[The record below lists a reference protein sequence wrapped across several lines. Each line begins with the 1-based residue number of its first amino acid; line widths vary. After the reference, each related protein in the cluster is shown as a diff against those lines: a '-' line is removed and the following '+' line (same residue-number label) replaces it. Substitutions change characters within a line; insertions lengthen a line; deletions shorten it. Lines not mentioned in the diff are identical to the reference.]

1 MKRSLIYFSIIKIF
15 FFFFAQFFR
24 SIYYSYLAL
33 FSFFFRFDYFL
44 LFRLLKFE
52 RVPPLF
58 SPRWYKKNFSSP
70 QSKLYKHSLQLLYQ
84 LSSSI
89 TNTIQ
94 LQLFASQET
103 SRCSQGRDNSQPTV
117 TDRQTG
123 SLPPF
128 QKFSPPLWKSSTLG
142 AKLIR
147 LSKKL
152 GSHVH
157 RLSGRAVFLEA
168 RENKGTRKAE
178 AEAILPPARNQF
190 SSRRET
196 NFPRWPSHL
205 FVANFSRE
213 KFRPGS
219 ISPFEEF
226 SGCSGREMAF

>member
-1 MKRSLIYFSIIKIF
+1 MLNFFVQFIIFIS
-15 FFFFAQFFR
+15 R
-24 SIYYSYLAL
+24 Y
-33 FSFFFRFDYFL
+33 FRFDYFL
-44 LFRLLKFE
+44 YSVCWNLNAFLHYS
-52 RVPPLF
+52 PP
-58 SPRWYKKNFSSP
+58 SRWYKKNFSSP

-168 RENKGTRKAE
+168 RENKGTRRTE

-213 KFRPGS
+213 KFCPGS

>member
-1 MKRSLIYFSIIKIF
+1 MLNFFVQFIILISRYFRSFLDSIIF
-15 FFFFAQFFR
+15 
-24 SIYYSYLAL
+24 YYSVCCNLNA
-33 FSFFFRFDYFL
+33 FL
-44 LFRLLKFE
+44 HY
-52 RVPPLF
+52 
-58 SPRWYKKNFSSP
+58 SPSSRWYKKNFSSP
-70 QSKLYKHSLQLLYQ
+70 QSKLYKYSLQLLYQ

-168 RENKGTRKAE
+168 RENKGTRRTE

-196 NFPRWPSHL
+196 NFLRWPSHL
-205 FVANFSRE
+205 FVANFSTVE

-219 ISPFEEF
+219 IPPFEEF